1 MGLFTREDK
10 DSYSPGYYRV
20 GRITA
25 GIILGIVGLIFILG
39 LLTMW
44 PFKKVPNGYVGMSY
58 GGGWFEGQ
66 HFQGEK
72 VGPKG
77 LFFNGWGDALYL
89 YPATQRN
96 YIVSLHS
103 DEGDRGRSDAIT
115 ALDSE
120 GVLIKYEVAVYFKLN
135 LDKLAEFHQ
144 NIGIKY
150 HAWCNGTETD
160 CSDGWMRMLNDSF
173 RQQLENALQSTTRQ
187 YSTDEF
193 LLTETLRNIQTSVAG
208 NLKDNVNSVLG
219 DEYFCGPSFVVGSEE
234 CPDFRLII
242 KKPTLPDTIVD
253 QYKHVQESRIAIQ
266 TKENEVVQAEK
277 EAEAIAER
285 QQALESCGQACVLYE
300 AIRAGNITF
309 WVIPEG
315 DLSLTIPAPQTP

>member
-1 MGLFTREDK
+1 MSWFTNEGTDT
-10 DSYSPGYYRV
+10 YSPGHYRK
-20 GRITA
+20 GRIALATA
-25 GIILGIVGLIFILG
+25 GGFLVFILLVA
-39 LLTMW
+39 LLFMW

-58 GGGWFEGQ
+58 GGGFFEGQ
-66 HFQGEK
+66 HFQGER

-96 YIVSLHS
+96 YIVSLHI
-103 DEGDRGRSDAIT
+103 DEGDRGQRDAIT

-135 LDKLAEFHQ
+135 LDKLTEFHQ

-173 RQQLENALQSTTRQ
+173 RQQLENALQATTRQ

-193 LLTETLRNIQTSVAG
+193 LLTETLRNIQTSVAS

-219 DEYFCGPSFVVGSEE
+219 DEYFCGPAFVVGSEE

-242 KKPTLPDTIVD
+242 KKPTLPDTIVE
-253 QYKHVQESRIAIQ
+253 QYRSVQESRIAIQ
-266 TKENEVVQAEK
+266 TKANEVEQAKK
-277 EAEAIAER
+277 EAQAIAER

-315 DLSLTIPAPQTP
+315 DLSLTIPAPAP